1 LIEKALSCKIYFAD
15 PYSSYQ
21 RGLNE
26 HHNAR
31 LRQYFPKKF
40 SFSGLT
46 DDMVD
51 DAVTAINN
59 RPRKSLGWVSP
70 SELLSSYSVALG
82 Y

>member
-1 LIEKALSCKIYFAD
+1 
-15 PYSSYQ
+15 
-21 RGLNE
+21 
-26 HHNAR
+26 
-31 LRQYFPKKF
+31 
-40 SFSGLT
+40 LT
-46 DDMVD
+46 DDMVI